1 MDNQEILATLR
12 TKDNQEWT
20 IRRYWQRK
28 EQRAIKNG
36 QTGDTGNI
44 RNKGL
49 SRMDNQEYTGNFR
62 NKGQSGMDNQEYTG
76 NIRNKGQSRMDNQ
89 EILAT
94 IGTKG
99 NQEWTIRRYWQR

>member
-1 MDNQEILATLR
+1 MDNQEILATLI

-44 RNKGL
+44 RNKGP

-62 NKGQSGMDNQEYTG
+62 S
-76 NIRNKGQSRMDNQ
+76 
-89 EILAT
+89 ILDCPLLLTLPVSPDCPFLIAL
-94 IGTKG
+94 
-99 NQEWTIRRYWQR
+99 YS

>member
-1 MDNQEILATLR
+1 MDNQEILATLI
-12 TKDNQEWT
+12 TKYKQEWT
-20 IRRYWQRK
+20 IRRYSQRK

-36 QTGDTGNI
+36 QTGDTGN
-44 RNKGL
+44 
-49 SRMDNQEYTGNFR
+49 FR
-62 NKGQSGMDNQEYTG
+62 NKGPSRMDNQEYTG